1 MIWGDLRYSVRSLT
15 RAPGLTVTLLL
26 TIALGI
32 GSNASIVGFVRGLI
46 TRDLPIPR
54 LDRVASL
61 FARDQQDAFGPLSYE
76 SFLLLKAQSDAF
88 EWLGAVRQ
96 SRSSIVLDGRSSVMS
111 VAAATRELADLL
123 QLSLGDGIVISH
135 RVWQNEFGAR
145 ASVRGQL
152 IHVEGARNRVVGVAP
167 EWLEGLYAGSE
178 VDIWM
183 PPQDISVQ
191 GIDRSSRTFWALGRL
206 RPGVSPNR
214 AQAIVNATRDGPD
227 LIAVLAYTGMTPD
240 VSGGMFRIGTLLS
253 AAAGAVF
260 FIACINVTSLLL
272 SRASARSRETS
283 IRVAL
288 GASRGQLAKQLL
300 SDSVVISVAGGALGM
315 VLAVWTADVIPA
327 LLFQQD
333 AEQLVLA
340 PNLSGIVVVS
350 VVCVGIMSICGLV
363 PFLETRHDQPARV
376 LQRESAGPS
385 LAMRR
390 LRAGLVVAQMTCCCL
405 LVISAAVLLTNFRTA
420 LQTKVGLSLKQ
431 SILATLEARHRFS
444 HPDLG
449 LQYFHDAE
457 QTVRSLPG
465 IFAAAWSGTPPGSRP
480 PWQSIR
486 IEPPHLPRRDVVMA
500 VVAFTPQS
508 LDSVTLPPIQG
519 RMFGGGD
526 TPQSCKVVIV
536 NEEAA
541 QEFFEGDAIGRSIED
556 PEGQRVEI
564 IGVVA
569 TRKTGGTTTRT
580 EPTVYYYAEQTRTP
594 LDRVGPVR
602 FRVSVRPEP
611 ARAVLESNIVSP
623 GYFDA
628 MGFSPIAGRIF
639 SSDPAAGGCRVGVI
653 NQEAN
658 ERYFGGNAVGGA
670 VIDAAGQRTEIV
682 GVVPSALLRTSQRRA
697 EPAIYFPMGQ
707 DFLPLMTLIL
717 SAREANEAT
726 LTSVRNTLDAVPG
739 GRGPAGVRTLEEHLS
754 RIALAPER
762 IAMVLVSASAAIAL
776 ALGVLGLYGAMTDAA
791 RQRRREFGIRI
802 ALGAKGWRLIR
813 GVLAEG
819 VRLAAAGTVAG
830 LLGSLLVARWLARIT
845 SGAGPLPLWVW
856 LAAPLALLGA
866 VAIASV
872 LPSRRALATDPL
884 TIMRDE

>member
-1 MIWGDLRYSVRSLT
+1 MIRGDLRYSVRSLT
-15 RAPGLTVTLLL
+15 RTPGLTVTLLL
-26 TIALGI
+26 TIAIGI
-32 GSNASIVGFVRGLI
+32 GGNASVVGFVRGLV
-46 TRDLPIPR
+46 TRDLPIAG
-54 LDRVASL
+54 LDRVVSL
-61 FARDQQDAFGPLSYE
+61 FARDAQDGFGPVSYE

-88 EWLGAVRQ
+88 EWLGAARQ
-96 SRSSIVLDGRSSVMS
+96 SRSSIVVDGRSSVMS
-111 VAAATRELADLL
+111 VAATTPELAALL
-123 QLSLGDGIVISH
+123 QLSPGDGIVISH
-135 RVWQNEFGAR
+135 RVWQSEFGG
-145 ASVRGQL
+145 SNGVRGQL
-152 IHVEGARNRVVGVAP
+152 IDIDGASNRVVGVAP
-167 EWLEGLYAGSE
+167 EWLDGLYAGSD

-183 PPQDISVQ
+183 ALQDTSVQ
-191 GIDRSSRTFWALGRL
+191 GIDRSSRTLWAVGRL
-206 RPGVSPNR
+206 RRGVSLYR
-214 AQAIVNATRDGPD
+214 AQAIVNTTRDGPD
-227 LIAVLAYTGMTPD
+227 LIAVLPYTRMTPE
-240 VSGGMFRIGTLLS
+240 VSGGMSRIGTLLS

-260 FIACINVTSLLL
+260 FIACINVTTFLL

-288 GASRGQLAKQLL
+288 GASRGRLVTQLL

-315 VLAVWTADVIPA
+315 VLAVWTAGVIPA

-333 AEQLVLA
+333 AEELVLA
-340 PNLSGIVVVS
+340 PNLSGIVVAS
-350 VVCVGIMSICGLV
+350 AACVGIMSVCGLI
-363 PFLETRHDQPARV
+363 PFLETRHDEPARV

-405 LVISAAVLLTNFRTA
+405 LVISATVLLTGFRTA
-420 LQTKVGLSLKQ
+420 LQTKVGQRLNQ
-431 SILATLEARHRFS
+431 SILATLEARDRFS
-444 HPDLG
+444 RPDLG

-486 IEPPHLPRRDVVMA
+486 IEPPHLPIRDVVMA

-508 LDSVTLPPIQG
+508 LDIVTLPPIQG
-519 RMFGGGD
+519 RMFGGAD
-526 TPQSCKVVIV
+526 TPRSCKVVIV

-541 QEFFEGDAIGRSIED
+541 NELFEGDAIGRSIED

-569 TRKTGGTTTRT
+569 TRKTGSKPTRT
-580 EPTVYYYAEQTRTP
+580 EPTIYYYAEQTRTP
-594 LDRVGPVR
+594 LDRVGPAR
-602 FRVSVRPEP
+602 FRVPARPEP
-611 ARAVLESNIVSP
+611 ARAVLEANVVSP

-639 SSDPAAGGCRVGVI
+639 SSNPAAGGCRVGVI

-658 ERYFGGNAVGGA
+658 ERYFGGKAVGGA

-682 GVVPSALLRTSQRRA
+682 GVVHPALLRASQRRA
-697 EPAIYFPMGQ
+697 EPAIYFPMAQ

-717 SAREANEAT
+717 GVRETKEGT
-726 LTSVRNTLDAVPG
+726 LSSIRTTLDAVPG
-739 GRGPAGVRTLEEHLS
+739 GRNPAAVRTLEEHLS

-762 IAMVLVSASAAIAL
+762 IAMVLVSASAAMAL

-813 GVLAEG
+813 EVLAEG
-819 VRLAAAGTVAG
+819 VRLAGAGTVAG
-830 LLGSLLVARWLARIT
+830 LVGSLLVTRWLARIT
-845 SGAGPLPLWVW
+845 PGAGPLPIWVW

-872 LPSRRALATDPL
+872 LPSRRALAIDPL